1 MKTEEAGSRAAV
13 ETSTGPLFDVERLCK
28 VFDTRAGKV
37 RAVDDVSFAVERG
50 ETVGVVGESG
60 SGKSTVIRLM
70 LRLQE
75 PTSGR
80 VVFDGTDLSAVSTK
94 GMAQVRRRMQM
105 IFQNPYGSLLPHYSA
120 VSNVAEP
127 LRVHRIGSKTS
138 RREEALRLLEL
149 VGIGARAAGLYPRQL
164 SGGQQQRVAI
174 ARALALEPDFLA
186 CDEPTSSLDV
196 SIQSQILNLV
206 QDLQREL
213 SLTCV
218 FVSHNLAVIE
228 RVASRVLVMCRG
240 RLVEVAP
247 TERLFG
253 APTHPYTK
261 ILLAAV
267 LPIEGIEPVEL
278 AAPDWDSAVLDEE
291 DATLVEVAPGHFVRT
306 AR

>member
-1 MKTEEAGSRAAV
+1 MSAE
-13 ETSTGPLFDVERLCK
+13 STLTRTDALFEVDRLGK
-28 VFDTRAGKV
+28 VFDTRGGQV
-37 RAVDDVSFAVERG
+37 RAVDDVSFTVGRG
-50 ETVGVVGESG
+50 ETIGVVGESG

-80 VVFDGTDLSAVSTK
+80 VVFDGTDLATIPSRRL
-94 GMAQVRRRMQM
+94 GPVRRRMQM
-105 IFQNPYGSLLPHYSA
+105 VFQNPYGSLLPHFSA

-127 LRVHRIGSKTS
+127 LRVHGIGTKSS

-149 VGIGARAAGLYPRQL
+149 VGIGGRAADLYPRQF
-164 SGGQQQRVAI
+164 SGGQQQRIAI

-206 QDLQREL
+206 QDVQREL

-240 RLVEVAP
+240 RLVEMAP
-247 TERLFG
+247 TDRLFG
-253 APTHPYTK
+253 EPTHPYTK
-261 ILLAAV
+261 ILLAAA
-267 LPIEGIEPVEL
+267 LPIDGAEPIESSV
-278 AAPDWDSAVLDEE
+278 PDWDSTVLDKA
-291 DATLVEVAPGHFVRT
+291 DASLVEIAPDHFVRI
-306 AR
+306 AQ